1 MTLTETLQIL
11 GTVLA
16 VGAGA
21 AILIGNI
28 FYVLRSQTGKIQKE
42 QLHQLKEEIAT
53 CEAKHQDSQKDIHRL
68 QGQIDVLK
76 DIPLKDINRD
86 IANISKTN
94 KQILD
99 TLKTSATA
107 LKADTKE
114 EVDNRQAVAR
124 KLKEA

>member
-1 MTLTETLQIL
+1 MTLTELLQIL

-53 CEAKHQDSQKDIHRL
+53 CEAKHQNSQKDIHRL

-114 EVDNRQAVAR
+114 EVDNHKLVAR

>member
-1 MTLTETLQIL
+1 MTLTELLQIL
-11 GTVLA
+11 GVILA

-21 AILIGNI
+21 AILIGNV

-42 QLHQLKEEIAT
+42 QLQQLKVEVAT
-53 CEAKHQDSQKDIHRL
+53 CEAKHQNSQKDIHRL

-86 IANISKTN
+86 ISSISKSN
-94 KQILD
+94 KEILD
-99 TLKTSATA
+99 TLRNSEVA
-107 LKADTKE
+107 LKADTIE
-114 EVDNRQAVAR
+114 EVKERRTVAR

>member
-1 MTLTETLQIL
+1 MTLAELLQIL
-11 GTVLA
+11 GVILA

-21 AILIGNI
+21 AILIGNV

-42 QLHQLKEEIAT
+42 QLQQLKVEVAT
-53 CEAKHQDSQKDIHRL
+53 CEAKHQNSQKDIHRL

-76 DIPLKDINRD
+76 DIPLKDINKD

-99 TLKTSATA
+99 TLKTSADA
-107 LKADTKE
+107 LKADTIE
-114 EVDNRQAVAR
+114 EVKERRTVSR